1 MYVLVQHVISEP
13 AAFWNAADQSAL
25 SSDVTLHHSFP
36 TPDGTR
42 AVCVWEAQSIERL
55 QAILEPIVG
64 RYSSNEY
71 LAVESREGFAIPS
84 RVPKVATSSRVRRR
98 WSDRR

>member
-13 AAFWNAADQSAL
+13 AAFWNAVDLSAL
-25 SSDVTLHHSFP
+25 SSDVTLHYSFP

-42 AVCVWEAQSIERL
+42 AACVWEARSIERL

-71 LAVESREGFAIPS
+71 LAVENREGFAMPS
-84 RVPKVATSSRVRRR
+84 GVPKVATSTRKRTR